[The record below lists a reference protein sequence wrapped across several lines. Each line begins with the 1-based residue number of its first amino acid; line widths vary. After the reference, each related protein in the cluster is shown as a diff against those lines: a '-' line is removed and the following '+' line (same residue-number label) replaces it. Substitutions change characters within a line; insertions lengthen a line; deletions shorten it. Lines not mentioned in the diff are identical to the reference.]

1 MNAIILG
8 DGGFGRAIAAALVG
22 RGDPEPRVLGRPR
35 SGRHDAG
42 DVAGP
47 FPNGGEGFTIVFDA
61 SRGDAVPDNVA
72 VALAA
77 GHRRFVIGTTAWDD
91 ARSAVDT
98 ALRDHGATAVAASN
112 LSLGVALFGRLVDRA
127 VELFGPVEAFDPYIV
142 EWHRRTKVD
151 RPSGTAKDLSRRILA
166 AHPRK
171 TRLADPRRD
180 GPPEP
185 DELDVA
191 VVRAG
196 GNPGSHL
203 VGFDAVGESVEL
215 RIVARDRSAY
225 ALGALAAADWLM
237 SAPLSP
243 GLHGLDEVVDDLL
256 DRTSS
261 RISRPVL
268 VALPG

>member
-22 RGDPEPRVLGRPR
+22 RGDPEPRVIGRPAT
-35 SGRHDAG
+35 GRNDPADLAG
-42 DVAGP
+42 WAP
-47 FPNGGEGFTIVFDA
+47 PGGTVIFDA
-61 SRGDAVPDNVA
+61 SRADGVAGNVA
-72 VALAA
+72 AALAA

-91 ARSAVDT
+91 SRAAVER
-98 ALRDHGATAVAASN
+98 ALRDHGAAAVAASN
-112 LSLGVALFGRLVDRA
+112 LSLGVTLFGRLVDRA

-151 RPSGTAKDLSRRILA
+151 RPSGTARELSRRIIA

-171 TRLADPRRD
+171 TRVADPSRG
-180 GPPEP
+180 GPPGLE
-185 DELDVA
+185 ELDVA

-203 VGFDAVGESVEL
+203 VGFDALGESVEL

-225 ALGALAAADWLM
+225 ALGALAAADWLA
-237 SAPLSP
+237 SAGRSP
-243 GLHGLDEVVDDLL
+243 GIHTFDEVVDDLL
-256 DRTSS
+256 DRTFSDT
-261 RISRPVL
+261 SRPVL
-268 VALPG
+268 AALPG

>member
-8 DGGFGRAIAAALVG
+8 NGGFGRAIGAALVA
-22 RGDPEPRVLGRPR
+22 RGEPEPRVLGRP
-35 SGRHDAG
+35 AG
-42 DVAGP
+42 DRHEPGGIPAP
-47 FPNGGEGFTIVFDA
+47 FPIGPSVVFDA
-61 SRGDAVPDNVA
+61 SRGPAVHGNVEA
-72 VALAA
+72 ALAA

-91 ARSAVDT
+91 ARPAVERS
-98 ALRDHGATAVAASN
+98 LRAHGAAAVAASN
-112 LSLGVALFGRLVDRA
+112 LSIGVALFGRLVDRA

-142 EWHRRTKVD
+142 EWHRRTKAD
-151 RPSGTAKDLSRRILA
+151 RPSGTAKELSRRILA

-171 TRLADPRRD
+171 TRLADPRSD
-180 GPPEP
+180 GPPAP

-225 ALGALAAADWLM
+225 ALGALAAADWLAA
-237 SAPLSP
+237 APRSP
-243 GLHGLDEVVDDLL
+243 GLHVFDDVVDDLI
-256 DRTSS
+256 DRAT
-261 RISRPVL
+261 RPTGRPDLAAVT
-268 VALPG
+268 G